1 MVTHMTPDKT
11 DKGGYIT
18 AAAYEGDIVSRLR
31 NWRGLHLAHSGELF
45 DEAADEMDRLRSA
58 YATAVQRLA
67 SEIARLRLTDEEREA
82 VETARS
88 IFEQGGDEFD
98 HDGDRARAVTLR
110 GLLDRLA

>member
-1 MVTHMTPDKT
+1 MEGHIKGTDEQGFHMQGNDL
-11 DKGGYIT
+11 
-18 AAAYEGDIVSRLR
+18 VQRLR
-31 NWRGLHLAHSGELF
+31 DRAYGSKIPDPLVE
-45 DEAADEMDRLRSA
+45 EAADEIERLRPA

-67 SEIARLRLTDEEREA
+67 SEIARLRLTDAEREA